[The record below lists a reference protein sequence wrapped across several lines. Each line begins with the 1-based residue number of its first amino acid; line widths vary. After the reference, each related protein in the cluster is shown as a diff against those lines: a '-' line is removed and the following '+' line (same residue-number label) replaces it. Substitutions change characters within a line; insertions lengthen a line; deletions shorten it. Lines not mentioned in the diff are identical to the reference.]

1 MGFLFYNYYLFYY
14 NFTMKVIVTG
24 GAGFIGSSFINHLK
38 KNYDVEI
45 VCVDKMT
52 YCANKENI
60 KYDVEFIEK
69 DIIDV
74 TPDDLGEFDYIVNFA
89 AETHVDNSI
98 ADGKPFIKSNV
109 EGVFNLLE
117 ISRKNSKL
125 KKFIQISTD
134 EVYGD
139 MKDYGVGIS
148 SSENF
153 NLQPSSYYSA
163 TKAAADLLVKAANR
177 TYGLPYLIT
186 RTCNN
191 YGEHQ
196 YKEKF
201 LPKIHDCI
209 MNGIEIPVYGD
220 GSHTREWIWVEDN
233 SKYIAVLMFEPTVIN
248 EVVNIGSGI
257 KYSNNRIIEL
267 IKHEVQTNNVKL
279 KYVNDRLGHDRIY
292 SLDSSK
298 LKDILSK
305 ISQSYGVRHIMDY
318 FAKTYN
324 KIN

>member
-1 MGFLFYNYYLFYY
+1 
-14 NFTMKVIVTG
+14 MKVIVTG

-38 KNYDVEI
+38 ENYNVEI

-60 KYDVEFIEK
+60 KYPVEFIEK

-74 TPDDLGEFDYIVNFA
+74 TSEDLGEFDYIVNFA

-98 ADGKPFIKSNV
+98 ADGKPFIKSNI

-117 ISRKNSKL
+117 ISRKNPKL
-125 KKFIQISTD
+125 KKFVQISTD

-139 MKDYGVGIS
+139 MKDYGVGVS
-148 SSENF
+148 ATEEF
-153 NLQPSSYYSA
+153 DLQPSSYYSA

-191 YGEHQ
+191 YGDHQ
-196 YKEKF
+196 FKEKF

-209 MNGIEIPVYGD
+209 LNQIEIPVYGD
-220 GSHTREWIWVEDN
+220 GSHTREWIWSDDN
-233 SKYIAVLMFEPTVIN
+233 ARYIAILMFEPSVIN

-267 IKHEVQTNNVKL
+267 IQDEVQEKHVKL
-279 KYVNDRLGHDRIY
+279 KYVDDRLGHDRIY

-298 LKDILSK
+298 LRKILK
-305 ISQSYGVRHIMDY
+305 RIGQNYGIKHIMDY
-318 FAKTYN
+318 FEKKYGTEEKTSNYF
-324 KIN
+324 